1 MSDFRRLHLAV
12 FTGEESH
19 LDAEQWIIDTENL
32 LVAARVLEADR
43 GGFSEN
49 SAIESGTY
57 MVACIG
63 ELFVEARLFEDIF
76 RGISG

>member
-1 MSDFRRLHLAV
+1 
-12 FTGEESH
+12 
-19 LDAEQWIIDTENL
+19 L